1 MNDDRIKSDD
11 AGKKLP
17 KPEVYIV
24 RSGNAVFKPGMKTW
38 FVETREDAPSAE
50 VSGGVRGATG
60 GVVTSTVCVCNKVC
74 TCEAVCSCVG
84 HCTCNSVCT
93 CQSVC
98 SCQSVGRTCSCNP
111 RVCTCV
117 PVH

>member
-24 RSGNAVFKPGMKTW
+24 RNGDAVFKPGMKTW
-38 FVETREDAPSAE
+38 FVESKEDRQAE
-50 VSGGVRGATG
+50 GGYVAGQTG
-60 GVVTSTVCVCNKVC
+60 KVVTGTVCVCNKVC
-74 TCEAVCSCVG
+74 TCNTVCTCEAVCPCVG
-84 HCTCNSVCT
+84 NCS
-93 CQSVC
+93 CQSTC

-111 RVCTCV
+111 RHCTCV